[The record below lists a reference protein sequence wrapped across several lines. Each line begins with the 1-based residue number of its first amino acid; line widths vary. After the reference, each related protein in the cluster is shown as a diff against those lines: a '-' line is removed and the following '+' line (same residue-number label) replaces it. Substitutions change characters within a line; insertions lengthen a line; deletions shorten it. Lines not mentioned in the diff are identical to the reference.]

1 MLFHPGYQRVHRL
14 LILFLPCTYNIAGK
28 IAFPLYSF
36 NASGVK
42 IFFPVL
48 NWGLGHASRSLPLIR
63 NYLEIGH
70 EVICASDGEA
80 LTMLRKEL
88 PDQLVLQL
96 PGYDILY
103 GSRFMPINMFKHGP
117 GMLKTIRTE
126 HELTKAIVSRNKI
139 ECIISDN
146 RYGCY
151 HSEIPSALITHQL
164 QVFSGQKLLDAY
176 IRRQIR
182 SWFKKFTEVWVPDQA
197 PPGNITGDL
206 SGINTDPIPKYYLG
220 VISELTSKP
229 AKGKYAAIAVISGPE
244 PQRTHFENAVIKQ
257 LSVLDGKYAIVRGKP
272 DFDEPIKETG
282 NLTIFPY
289 ATRAELSALL
299 NETEIVI
306 SRSGYTTLMDLSKTG
321 HKAILCPTPGQ
332 YEQVYLAD
340 RLSALGQCVYKRQEN
355 IDLQKALLEVAQ
367 VKPIGYGAYNVV
379 EDHLDR
385 LIHLTGKNVQPQM
398 VEIPNR

>member
-1 MLFHPGYQRVHRL
+1 
-14 LILFLPCTYNIAGK
+14 
-28 IAFPLYSF
+28 
-36 NASGVK
+36 VK

-63 NYLEIGH
+63 NYLDLGH

-88 PDQLVLQL
+88 PDQMVLQL

-103 GSRFMPINMFKHGP
+103 GSRFMPVNMFKHGP
-117 GMLKTIRTE
+117 GMLKTIKTE
-126 HELTKAIVSRNKI
+126 HELTKAIVARHHI
-139 ECIISDN
+139 DCIISDN

-151 HSEIPSALITHQL
+151 HASVPSALITHQL

-182 SWFKKFTEVWVPDQA
+182 SWLKNFTEVWIPDQA

-206 SGINTDPIPKYYLG
+206 SGINTDPVPKYYLG
-220 VISELTSKP
+220 VISELTSTP
-229 AKGKYAAIAVISGPE
+229 AKGKYAAVAVISGPE
-244 PQRTHFENAVIKQ
+244 PQRTHFEQMVIKQ
-257 LSVLDGKYAIVRGKP
+257 LSALDGRFAIVRGKP
-272 DFDEPIKETG
+272 DIEEPVKEAG

-289 ATRAELSALL
+289 ASRAELSALL

-332 YEQVYLAD
+332 YEQVFLAD
-340 RLSALGQCVYKRQEN
+340 RLKNLGQCVYTRQEN
-355 IDLQKALLEVAQ
+355 LDLEEALQAVQQ
-367 VKPIGYGAYNVV
+367 VRPIGYGAYNVV

-385 LIHLTGKNVQPQM
+385 LLHLTRYDQEMQLAEV
-398 VEIPNR
+398 PNR